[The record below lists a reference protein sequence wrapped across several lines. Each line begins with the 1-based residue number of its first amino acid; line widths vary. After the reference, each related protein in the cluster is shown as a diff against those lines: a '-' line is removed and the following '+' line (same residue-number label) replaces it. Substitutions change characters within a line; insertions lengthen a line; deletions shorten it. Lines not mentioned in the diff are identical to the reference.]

1 MSTDP
6 VAPRFRWAMEV
17 LSVAPDARV
26 LEVGCGHGIALGL
39 VAARLVGDGCVLG
52 IDRSEKMIT
61 QALRRNADAIR
72 AGRVL
77 ARTGTLADVEL
88 GLELFDVAF
97 AINVSLFSED
107 DARAELSR
115 LRQHLRP
122 GGALYLFHEAP
133 VAAHAKRFATVAARN
148 LDAQG
153 FTVRTVPAAPSRA
166 CVVGQASG

>member
-39 VAARLVGDGCVLG
+39 VAARLRDGCVLG

-61 QALRRNADAIR
+61 QASRRNADAIR

-107 DARAELSR
+107 DVHVELSR
-115 LRQHLRP
+115 LREHLCP

-153 FTVRTVPAAPSRA
+153 FTVRTVPSTPSRA